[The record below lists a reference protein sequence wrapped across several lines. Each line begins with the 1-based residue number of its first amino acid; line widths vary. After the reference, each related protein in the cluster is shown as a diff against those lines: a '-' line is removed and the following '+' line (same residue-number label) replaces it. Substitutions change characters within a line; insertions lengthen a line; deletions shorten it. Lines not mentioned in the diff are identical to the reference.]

1 MKGNQPMSRVRH
13 NGSAPHSAAQS
24 HNQSNRQT
32 AAAYNQEG
40 SGCSSFYW
48 LPPLSVLFFSI
59 VIAIALIHIPTQ
71 TAILSNNSVAL
82 NGLAPLFTPEVQY
95 WNASILRWSADS
107 NLNPNLIA
115 TIMQI
120 ESCGNAFA
128 RSSAGAM
135 GLFQVMPD
143 HFASTD
149 DPLDPDTNAL
159 RGLTYLRRVF
169 DTSNQNIS
177 WTLAA
182 YNGGPSLIGSNEW
195 MWPAET
201 IRYVYWGSEI
211 YADATQMR
219 SSSQR
224 LEEWLAA
231 GGASLCQRAHQQLN
245 LP

>member
-1 MKGNQPMSRVRH
+1 MSRVRH
-13 NGSAPHSAAQS
+13 GK
-24 HNQSNRQT
+24 SNWRT

-40 SGCSSFYW
+40 GGCLSFY
-48 LPPLSVLFFSI
+48 LFPPLSVLFFGI
-59 VIAIALIHIPTQ
+59 MIALILINIPVQKASSQ
-71 TAILSNNSVAL
+71 TSNSSTSNR
-82 NGLAPLFTPEVQY
+82 LAPLFTPEVQY
-95 WNASILRWSADS
+95 WNASILRWSI
-107 NLNPNLIA
+107 NLNLDPNLIA

-120 ESCGNAFA
+120 ESCGDAFA
-128 RSSAGAM
+128 RSSAGAI

-149 DPLDPDTNAL
+149 DPFDPDTNAL
-159 RGLTYLRRVF
+159 RGLTYLHRVF
-169 DTSNQNIS
+169 DTSNQNIL

-182 YNGGPSLIGSNEW
+182 YNGGSSLIGSNEW

-201 IRYVYWGSEI
+201 IRYVYWGSGI
-211 YADATQMR
+211 YADALQMR

-231 GGASLCQRAHQQLN
+231 GGASLCQRAHQQLA

>member
-1 MKGNQPMSRVRH
+1 MSRVRH
-13 NGSAPHSAAQS
+13 DK
-24 HNQSNRQT
+24 SNWRT
-32 AAAYNQEG
+32 AAAYHQEG

-48 LPPLSVLFFSI
+48 LPPLSVLFFGT

-71 TAILSNNSVAL
+71 TAILPNNSVAS

-95 WNASILRWSADS
+95 WNASIVHWSDASQLD
-107 NLNPNLIA
+107 PNLVA
-115 TIMQI
+115 TVMQI
-120 ESCGNAFA
+120 ESCGDAFA
-128 RSSAGAM
+128 RSSAGAV

-149 DPLDPDTNAL
+149 GPFDPDTNAL

-182 YNGGPSLIGSNEW
+182 YNGGSSLIGSNEW
-195 MWPAET
+195 TWPAET
-201 IRYVYWGSEI
+201 IRYVYWGSGI
-211 YADATQMR
+211 YADAVQMR

-224 LEEWLAA
+224 LEEWLSA

>member
-1 MKGNQPMSRVRH
+1 MSRVRH
-13 NGSAPHSAAQS
+13 DK
-24 HNQSNRQT
+24 SNWRT
-32 AAAYNQEG
+32 AAANHQEG
-40 SGCSSFYW
+40 SGCLSLYL
-48 LPPLSVLFFSI
+48 LPPLSVLFFG
-59 VIAIALIHIPTQ
+59 VMIAIILINIPVQKASSQ
-71 TAILSNNSVAL
+71 TTNSSMSNR
-82 NGLAPLFTPEVQY
+82 LAPLFTPEVQF
-95 WNASILRWSADS
+95 WNASILRWSTKL
-107 NLNPNLIA
+107 NLDPNLIA

-120 ESCGNAFA
+120 ESCGNTFA
-128 RSSAGAM
+128 NSSAGAI
-135 GLFQVMPD
+135 GLFQAMPD

-149 DPLDPDTNAL
+149 DPFDPDTNAL

-182 YNGGPSLIGSNEW
+182 YNGGPSLIGLNEW

-201 IRYVYWGSEI
+201 VRYVYWGSGI

-219 SSSQR
+219 LSSHR

>member
-1 MKGNQPMSRVRH
+1 MSRVR
-13 NGSAPHSAAQS
+13 QY
-24 HNQSNRQT
+24 QSNRQT
-32 AAAYNQEG
+32 AAAYHQEG

-48 LPPLSVLFFSI
+48 LPPLSVLFFGT

-71 TAILSNNSVAL
+71 TAILPNNSIAS

-95 WNASILRWSADS
+95 WNASILRWST
-107 NLNPNLIA
+107 NLKFDPNLIA

-120 ESCGNAFA
+120 ESCGDGFA
-128 RSSAGAM
+128 RSSAGAI

-149 DPLDPDTNAL
+149 NPFDPDTNAL
-159 RGLTYLRRVF
+159 RGLTYLRHVF
-169 DTSNQNIS
+169 DTSNHNIES
-177 WTLAA
+177 SLAA
-182 YNGGPSLIGSNEW
+182 YNGGPSLIGLNEW

-201 IRYVYWGSEI
+201 IRYVYWGSGI
-211 YADATQMR
+211 YEDAVQRR

-224 LEEWLAA
+224 LQEWLAA
-231 GGASLCQRAHQQLN
+231 GGASLCQKAHQQLG

>member
-1 MKGNQPMSRVRH
+1 MSRVRH
-13 NGSAPHSAAQS
+13 DK
-24 HNQSNRQT
+24 SNWRT
-32 AAAYNQEG
+32 AAAYNKQG
-40 SGCSSFYW
+40 SGCLSLYL
-48 LPPLSVLFFSI
+48 LPPLSVLFFGI
-59 VIAIALIHIPTQ
+59 MIALILINIPVQKASSQ
-71 TAILSNNSVAL
+71 TTNTSMSSR
-82 NGLAPLFTPEVQY
+82 LAPLFTPEVQY
-95 WNASILRWSADS
+95 WNASILRWST
-107 NLNPNLIA
+107 NLNLDPNLIA

-120 ESCGNAFA
+120 ESCGDAFA
-128 RSSAGAM
+128 HSSAGAI

-149 DPLDPDTNAL
+149 DPFDPDTNAL

-182 YNGGPSLIGSNEW
+182 YNGGSSLIGSNEW

-201 IRYVYWGSEI
+201 IRYVYWGSGI
-211 YADATQMR
+211 YADATQMK

-231 GGASLCQRAHQQLN
+231 GGASLCQRAHQQLT